1 MKITDK
7 RAAKVWLSNSAGV
20 SVSFFV
26 IPLSA
31 IIDGNGAPSLA
42 SDLTEKIVVPANSHV
57 AIDIPAG
64 YRVGIYENPDPSQ
77 TLEFFCNK
85 IGVSTNM
92 PLTSIGDSIEPGEVS
107 YYMIADCVH
116 QGDVITA
123 SVSEPA

>member
-7 RAAKVWLSNSAGV
+7 RTAKVWLSNSASV
-20 SVSFFV
+20 AVSFFV

-31 IIDGNGAPSLA
+31 IIDEAGSPTLA
-42 SDLTEKIVVPANSHV
+42 SDRAEKIVVPANSY
-57 AIDIPAG
+57 AKIDIPAG
-64 YRVGIYENPDPSQ
+64 YRIGVYKNPDPAL

-92 PLTSIGDSIEPGEVS
+92 PITSIGDSIEPGEVS

-123 SVSEPA
+123 YTSEPA